1 MAVYDKIVYSGMKV
15 KSHKEG
21 FKMNKERFKRG
32 LYIALIIF
40 AGLAFAITYFFLIYS
55 TEKITSGI
63 SAVITVLRPFI
74 IGAVIA
80 YIMKSTCNFYE
91 RHFITWLSKSNK
103 RSEKVVKKRANFFAV
118 ILTYITWIT
127 VVGGLLWIAIP
138 QIWESVSK
146 FIQDLI
152 ANLPQYIDDL
162 TNFLVAFKDDHPEI
176 APHVQQVIEF
186 ARNWLANE
194 FAPKLPEIGNDL
206 FFGVVDTIN
215 VIKDFVIGLVISVFM
230 LSGRKVFAKK
240 SALFLHTI
248 FKEKHA
254 NAVISEFKF
263 ADRMC
268 SGFLEGQVIDSVIIG
283 IIYYI
288 AITLMGIPYA
298 ALLAVICGVTNI
310 IPFFGPFIG
319 AIPSAFIILMSVDH
333 PIKVLYFI
341 IFVCVIQFIDGNI
354 IDPHIVGGNIKISP
368 FCVIFAVLVFGGLW
382 GFGGLLVGVPTFAVI
397 YDIVK
402 KLVYSKLKKTDRFDL
417 VDKYLGEFKRD
428 KKSSVKVTASVTS
441 GSATEKCESVTE
453 TDAKSPADNEENT
466 SRDDAPADNSESKAD

>member
-1 MAVYDKIVYSGMKV
+1 MEGVCDKIVYSEIKTR
-15 KSHKEG
+15 SHKEG

-63 SAVITVLRPFI
+63 SNVITVLRPFI

-91 RHFITWLSKSNK
+91 KHFITWLSKSGKQTEK
-103 RSEKVVKKRANFFAV
+103 RIKKRANIIAV
-118 ILTYITWIT
+118 LLTYITWII

-152 ANLPQYIDDL
+152 VNLPQYIN
-162 TNFLVAFKDDHPEI
+162 TITAFLVEFKDNHPEI
-176 APHVQQVIEF
+176 APYVQQVIDF
-186 ARNWLANE
+186 ASNWLANE
-194 FAPKLPEIGNDL
+194 FAPKLPQIGNDL

-215 VIKDFVIGLVISVFM
+215 VIKDFIIALVISVFM

-240 SALFLHTI
+240 SALFLQTI

-254 NAVISEFKF
+254 NAIISEFRF
-263 ADRMC
+263 ADRMF
-268 SGFLEGQVIDSVIIG
+268 SGFLEGKIIDSVIIG

-319 AIPSAFIILMSVDH
+319 AIPSAFIILMSADH

-382 GFGGLLVGVPTFAVI
+382 GFGGLLIGVPTFAVI

-402 KLVYSKLKKTDRFDL
+402 KSVYSKLKKTDRFDL
-417 VDKYLGEFKRD
+417 VDKYLGEFKHE
-428 KKSSVKVTASVTS
+428 KKHSHAKA
-441 GSATEKCESVTE
+441 ATPAKAISDIK
-453 TDAKSPADNEENT
+453 TDAPTSNAEDQPGDNAHAD
-466 SRDDAPADNSESKAD
+466 DNQSDTNAN